1 MPMCNR
7 LKSFLAAF
15 VVAAAALYLTP
26 AVAALV
32 PYGYAQRSA
41 QVVAFLRA
49 AARRESFTLLDAR
62 SLSVFAGTPADFFDG
77 VHLQAPAMHRLLAWI
92 LRRAALPRS

>member
-1 MPMCNR
+1 MHPR
-7 LKSFLAAF
+7 F
-15 VVAAAALYLTP
+15 
-26 AVAALV
+26 VAALA

-49 AARRESFTLLDAR
+49 AGRRESFTLLDAR

-77 VHLQAPAMHRLLAWI
+77 VHLQAPAVRRLLAWV
-92 LRRAALPRS
+92 LRRAPLPHA